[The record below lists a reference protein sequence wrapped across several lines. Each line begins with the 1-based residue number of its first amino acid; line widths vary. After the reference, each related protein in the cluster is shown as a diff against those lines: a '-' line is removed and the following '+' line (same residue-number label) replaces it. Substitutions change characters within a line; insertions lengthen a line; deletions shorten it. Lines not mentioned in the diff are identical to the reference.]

1 MTARTIRDASGS
13 VVTLPDPPRRIVSLI
28 PCITEILFTLGL
40 DDAVAGVTRYCTEP
54 RARVAA
60 KPKVGGEKDPD
71 LEAIRAL
78 APDLVIANVEENR
91 REDVE
96 RLRGWGIPVYVTYP
110 RTVWEG
116 VQLIRELG
124 EATGRAEAAEPL
136 VRDLEARYREA
147 AERARARR
155 ALRVFCPIWRRPYMT
170 INRDTYVHDML
181 ALAGGANVF
190 GDRAARYPTVTLDE
204 VAAERP
210 EVILLPDEPYRFR
223 KAHLADFAP
232 YPEMPAVRDGRI
244 HLVDGKLLCWYGPRI
259 AEALETLP
267 GLF

>member
-1 MTARTIRDASGS
+1 MAS
-13 VVTLPDPPRRIVSLI
+13 
-28 PCITEILFTLGL
+28 
-40 DDAVAGVTRYCTEP
+40 
-54 RARVAA
+54 

-78 APDLVIANVEENR
+78 APDLVIANIEENR

-96 RLRGWGIPVYVTYP
+96 RLRAWGIPVYVTYP

-116 VQLIRELG
+116 IQLVRQLG
-124 EATGRAEAAEPL
+124 EVTGRLEAAEPL
-136 VRDLEARYREA
+136 ARDLERRYREIVA
-147 AERARARR
+147 QAGARAK
-155 ALRVFCPIWRRPYMT
+155 LRVFCPIWRRPYMT

-190 GDRAARYPTVTLDE
+190 ADRPERYPTVTLDE

-223 KAHLADFAP
+223 KAHLADFEP
-232 YPEMPAVRDGRI
+232 YPGIPAVRDGRI

-259 AEALETLP
+259 GEALEALP
-267 GLF
+267 PLF

>member
-1 MTARTIRDASGS
+1 M
-13 VVTLPDPPRRIVSLI
+13 
-28 PCITEILFTLGL
+28 
-40 DDAVAGVTRYCTEP
+40 
-54 RARVAA
+54 AA

-116 VQLIRELG
+116 IQLIRELG
-124 EATGRAEAAEPL
+124 EATGRGEAAEPL

-147 AERARARR
+147 AGRAEARR

-170 INRDTYVHDML
+170 VNRDTYVHDML
-181 ALAGGANVF
+181 GLAGGVNVF
-190 GDRAARYPTVTLDE
+190 GDHSVRYPTVTLDE
-204 VAAERP
+204 VAAKAP
-210 EVILLPDEPYRFR
+210 EVVLLPDEPYRFR
-223 KAHLADFAP
+223 KAHLADFEP

-267 GLF
+267 RLF